1 VLTQGYQEWT
11 VPRTGTYRIYAYGA
25 QGGHGTSA
33 GANGSTNEGGHGA
46 LGGGDF
52 YLSKGDKLIMLV
64 GQTGQGPVDWSG
76 GGGGTFVTI
85 GTGYTSSAIL
95 IGAGGGAGWN
105 LYSRDIT
112 YSPNNTTNDN
122 DGIRPGPY
130 PALDALSSEYGNG
143 GYGAPRNTSL
153 GNGGTSS
160 GSGYGA
166 NGGGF
171 LSSGSY
177 TYSGN
182 GFRQGGAG
190 GNGFNSI
197 YGGFGGGGGGDSSTG
212 RSGSGG
218 GWTGGNA
225 SVTSGTGGGIAG
237 GGGTYVNQAYAT
249 NIVLQR
255 DANWVPSTQS
265 SAHGYVTVTYL

>member
-1 VLTQGYQEWT
+1 MRYNTDESYIEIFNGEYWAELIVAPPPIDQTEFIT
-11 VPRTGTYRIYAYGA
+11 PGTYTWTAPA
-25 QGGHGTSA
+25 
-33 GANGSTNEGGHGA
+33 
-46 LGGGDF
+46 
-52 YLSKGDKLIMLV
+52 KVKLVSVVAI
-64 GQTGQGPVDWSG
+64 G
-76 GGGGTFVTI
+76 GGGGNNQN
-85 GTGYTSSAIL
+85 GSGGHG
-95 IGAGGGAGWN
+95 GADNSGAAGGAGWN

-197 YGGFGGGGGGDSSTG
+197 YGGFGGGGGAASSSKAG
-212 RSGSGG
+212 HGG
-218 GWTGGNA
+218 GWTGGNGA
-225 SVTSGTGGGIAG
+225 ANQGSAGGIAG
-237 GGGTYVNQAYAT
+237 GGGTYVNPTYAS

-255 DANWVPSTQS
+255 DANWTSAST
-265 SAHGYVTVTYL
+265 SARHGYVTVIKL